1 LKVYIS
7 STYRDLHRHRLAV
20 ATVLRRM
27 GHQPVGME
35 EQVAEG
41 ARLLYR
47 CLANVKACDAYVC
60 IIAWRYGFVPS
71 DAGGDNTP
79 LPKGTS
85 LGSTSITE
93 FELRQAIDAEKP
105 VLVFLLDSE
114 AEWPPHQFDAVSGDG
129 EQGKAIFRLREE
141 VSGQYV
147 VSHFRTPEE
156 LASLVSAA
164 VYRVEMSRQIRLESL
179 RIEVRFNKPFIRKG
193 PVADS
198 SLREIKDV
206 ISGPQEVQALQ
217 N

>member
-1 LKVYIS
+1 L
-7 STYRDLHRHRLAV
+7 T
-20 ATVLRRM
+20 
-27 GHQPVGME
+27 
-35 EQVAEG
+35 
-41 ARLLYR
+41 
-47 CLANVKACDAYVC
+47 
-60 IIAWRYGFVPS
+60 
-71 DAGGDNTP
+71 
-79 LPKGTS
+79 
-85 LGSTSITE
+85 
-93 FELRQAIDAEKP
+93 
-105 VLVFLLDSE
+105 E